1 MPERCIDIAKKVH
14 EPSFNFFEAGQVAIA
29 IPGCIPA
36 FAECAQQL
44 ASDAFGIY
52 FKLTSHY
59 TTS

>member
-1 MPERCIDIAKKVH
+1 MPARCIDIAKKVH
-14 EPSFNFFEAGQVAIA
+14 KPEFDVFQAGQVAIT
-29 IPGCIPA
+29 IPGCVPA
-36 FAECAQQL
+36 FAECGQQL